1 MRHLV
6 KFLAGPIVLA
16 AVACGRS
23 DTPSASVSDELQQ
36 DLAAASAA
44 SVEMASAG
52 DYKPL
57 QVVSA
62 IEQPE
67 ATSPVRSA
75 PAPRRVTR
83 PAAVSESPAAER
95 SPEPLPEPEVQ
106 VASMPVEE
114 ATPAP
119 VPVITPV
126 STGARPTAQP
136 IAMPA
141 SGDEGRGEGN
151 GGGVG
156 VGEAIGIVIGTV
168 IIRGG
173 RGGIDHCDP
182 RTDGRRGRTGGYPR
196 VMGNPVVGG
205 RLPLPVRGGIS
216 INNPIPR
223 SGGAG
228 IGIRRP

>member
-6 KFLAGPIVLA
+6 KLFAGSIIVA
-16 AVACGRS
+16 AVACGR
-23 DTPSASVSDELQQ
+23 PQEPIGGVSEELQR
-36 DLAAASAA
+36 DLDAASAA
-44 SVEMASAG
+44 SVQLAAAG
-52 DYKPL
+52 DYQPL

-62 IEQPE
+62 IEQP
-67 ATSPVRSA
+67 AASTPVRAAS
-75 PAPRRVTR
+75 APRRVTR
-83 PAAVSESPAAER
+83 SAAVAPAPAVER
-95 SPEPLPEPEVQ
+95 TPDPVPEPEVQ
-106 VASMPVEE
+106 LASLPVEE
-114 ATPAP
+114 AAPAP

-136 IAMPA
+136 ISMPA
-141 SGDEGRGEGN
+141 SGDDGHGD
-151 GGGVG
+151 GGGIG

-196 VMGNPVVGG
+196 VMGNPGVGG
-205 RLPLPVRGGIS
+205 ALPLPIRGGGS

-223 SGGAG
+223 STGGG

>member
-1 MRHLV
+1 MRHPV
-6 KFLAGPIVLA
+6 KFLAGSIIVV
-16 AVACGRS
+16 AVACSG
-23 DTPSASVSDELQQ
+23 PQEPAAGVSDDLQR

-44 SVEMASAG
+44 SVQMAAAG
-52 DYKPL
+52 DYQPL

-62 IEQPE
+62 IEQPKV
-67 ATSPVRSA
+67 TTPVRAAS
-75 PAPRRVTR
+75 APRRVTR
-83 PAAVSESPAAER
+83 PAAVSPAPAAER
-95 SPEPLPEPEVQ
+95 TPEPIPEPEVQ
-106 VASMPVEE
+106 VASVPVEE
-114 ATPAP
+114 TAPAP

-136 IAMPA
+136 IGMPA
-141 SGDEGRGEGN
+141 SGDDGHGD
-151 GGGVG
+151 GGGIG

-196 VMGNPVVGG
+196 VMGNPGVGG
-205 RLPLPVRGGIS
+205 ALPLPIRGGIS

-223 SGGAG
+223 STGGG